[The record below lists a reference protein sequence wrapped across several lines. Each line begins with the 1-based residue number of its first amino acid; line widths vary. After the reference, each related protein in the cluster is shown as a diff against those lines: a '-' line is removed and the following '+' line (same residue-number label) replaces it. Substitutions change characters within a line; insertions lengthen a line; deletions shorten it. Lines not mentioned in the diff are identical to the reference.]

1 MISYETNNKGL
12 KPMKAATPK
21 PLVRHY
27 RQAVQQLS
35 MELGFDPDMTK
46 SGAISSYGQGCV
58 MGYIQGMMATQIPY
72 LCDKLNPENQLML
85 LIEFADIPVSAQ
97 MIGLAYRFREDCA
110 NEKIGRYDE
119 ATIHQLR
126 CINLDLLTSSTI
138 PGSDSSPVVADIAV
152 DADMLTVDD
161 GNPVDADVPLDAE
174 ATVDDQPVD
183 SPVAV
188 DVEVVD
194 EAEKQEVNEHRPYF
208 TPDPQAVLDIR
219 RFLDRH
225 YEMEENGIE
234 VEVDRMTEEN
244 ISFFRSCIDHLFT
257 LDIDDVLGV
266 ILSDMALS
274 YGNLGRL
281 SLSKIE
287 ELIPPYLHIIP
298 TLEMID
304 FTSLAEENGWVEYG
318 STGEVIAINCPVTR
332 YLDWQYFTYAL
343 TNLVSFFHPGI
354 MDISREGDI

>member
-12 KPMKAATPK
+12 KPMKASTPK

-35 MELGFDPDMTK
+35 MELGFDPDRTK
-46 SGAISSYGQGCV
+46 SGSISSYGQGSI
-58 MGYIQGMMATQIPY
+58 MGYIQGMMSTQIPY

-97 MIGLAYRFREDCA
+97 MIGLAYRFREDWN
-110 NEKIGRYDE
+110 NEKIGRYDA
-119 ATIHQLR
+119 ATIKQIR
-126 CINLDLLTSSTI
+126 CINLDLITSSTI
-138 PGSDSSPVVADIAV
+138 PGSDSDADVADVAV
-152 DADMLTVDD
+152 DAEATVDD

-174 ATVDDQPVD
+174 ATVDDQPVTI
-183 SPVAV
+183 PVTV
-188 DVEVVD
+188 EVEVVKD
-194 EAEKQEVNEHRPYF
+194 EDEEITEPRPYF

-219 RFLDRH
+219 RFLDKH
-225 YEMEENGIE
+225 YEMEESGIE
-234 VEVDRMTEEN
+234 VERMTEEN

-343 TNLVSFFHPGI
+343 TNLVSFFYPGI
-354 MDISREGDI
+354 MDISREGDE